1 MSNIIDFRIE
11 YSLLDSM
18 CGGDFSVLEGIIASP
33 NYPSIYPESIE
44 CIWFIRAAAG
54 SKLSLNV
61 LDLDIFQADSGGC
74 SSESYL
80 EIHESSSSGQL
91 LDVLCGNENQTK
103 AYLGAGFW
111 IKFESGTGYRG
122 RGFELQFEY
131 GLSRKI
137 YWQMKYFNK
146 IIFFISLQLLIT
158 KFLVMKVLLSL
169 HCIH

>member
-1 MSNIIDFRIE
+1 MSGISDCRIE
-11 YSLLDSM
+11 YSLLDSI

-54 SKLSLNV
+54 NTLSLNV
-61 LDLDIFQADSGGC
+61 LDLDIFQGNGGVC
-74 SSESYL
+74 SSDSYL
-80 EIHESSSSGQL
+80 EIRETSSSGRL
-91 LDVLCGNENQTK
+91 LDVLCGSENQTK

-131 GLSRKI
+131 GS
-137 YWQMKYFNK
+137 
-146 IIFFISLQLLIT
+146 SLTILL
-158 KFLVMKVLLSL
+158 FLF
-169 HCIH
+169 